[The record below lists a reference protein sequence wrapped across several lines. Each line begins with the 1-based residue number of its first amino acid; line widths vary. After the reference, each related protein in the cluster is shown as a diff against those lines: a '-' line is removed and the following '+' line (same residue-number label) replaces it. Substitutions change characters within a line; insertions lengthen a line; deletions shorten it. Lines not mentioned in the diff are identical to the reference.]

1 MRIALALLKGLV
13 VVILLLGIVLIVS
26 RYVEVPK
33 THLAAMTHHKS
44 EPLTNN
50 NLVDVLSEHID
61 TTTLSA
67 IKLQHGVLQVELLLK
82 QDETIQEQLYRVVPM
97 YIALAFYYGNNIE
110 QLKLKVYREEKFKQE
125 QQQLLQLTIHQDD
138 VWLEKGL
145 EQLEDIHW
153 LEDRTWNEWLRIR
166 KSAFWPLHYEI

>member
-97 YIALAFYYGNNIE
+97 YIALAFYYGNNIRSE
-110 QLKLKVYREEKFKQE
+110 EHTSELQSREN
-125 QQQLLQLTIHQDD
+125 LVCRL
-138 VWLEKGL
+138 
-145 EQLEDIHW
+145 
-153 LEDRTWNEWLRIR
+153 
-166 KSAFWPLHYEI
+166 